1 MVGTV
6 ARAAE
11 RSGSSTSTR
20 SAMKLNRHRSRVVQ
34 KMQVHWVAHL
44 VRLAEKLGLT
54 MP

>member
-6 ARAAE
+6 AI
-11 RSGSSTSTR
+11 
-20 SAMKLNRHRSRVVQ
+20 MQ

-44 VRLAEKLGLT
+44 VRLAEKPGLT

>member
-1 MVGTV
+1 M
-6 ARAAE
+6 
-11 RSGSSTSTR
+11 
-20 SAMKLNRHRSRVVQ
+20 Q